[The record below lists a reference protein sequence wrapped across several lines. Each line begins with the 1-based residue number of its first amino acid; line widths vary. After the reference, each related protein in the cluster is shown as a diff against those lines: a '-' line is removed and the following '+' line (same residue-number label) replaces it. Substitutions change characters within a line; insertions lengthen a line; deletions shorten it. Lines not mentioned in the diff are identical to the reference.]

1 MASGN
6 NINNCEL
13 GKVSFIIF
21 SGFFHDH
28 LFVPEGEEDQ
38 VMESLQVL
46 SESLGES
53 SEEESVD
60 EEEVTDSDT
69 NEAKD

>member
-1 MASGN
+1 M
-6 NINNCEL
+6 
-13 GKVSFIIF
+13 

>member
-13 GKVSFIIF
+13 GKVSIIIL

-53 SEEESVD
+53 SEEESVE

>member
-1 MASGN
+1 M
-6 NINNCEL
+6 
-13 GKVSFIIF
+13 
-21 SGFFHDH
+21 
-28 LFVPEGEEDQ
+28 PEGEEDQ

-53 SEEESVD
+53 SEEESVE